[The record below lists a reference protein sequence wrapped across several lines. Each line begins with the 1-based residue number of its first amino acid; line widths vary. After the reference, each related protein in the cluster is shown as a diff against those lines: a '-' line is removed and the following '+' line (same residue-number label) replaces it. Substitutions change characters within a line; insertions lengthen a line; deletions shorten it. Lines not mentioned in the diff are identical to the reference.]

1 METVPEGQMKS
12 DIEANLTNDATI
24 NQNDSNPDIIILSA
38 PTELPVTNTQP
49 TRSTT
54 RPPVYDTNQ
63 ERNPDSSSYELNT
76 ESSSTDHQS
85 IQIFISLFLLYLHF

>member
-54 RPPVYDTNQ
+54 RPPVSDTNQ
-63 ERNPDSSSYELNT
+63 ERNPDSYELNI
-76 ESSSTDHQS
+76 ENSSTHHKS
-85 IQIFISLFLLYLHF
+85 VPIFISLFLLYLHF